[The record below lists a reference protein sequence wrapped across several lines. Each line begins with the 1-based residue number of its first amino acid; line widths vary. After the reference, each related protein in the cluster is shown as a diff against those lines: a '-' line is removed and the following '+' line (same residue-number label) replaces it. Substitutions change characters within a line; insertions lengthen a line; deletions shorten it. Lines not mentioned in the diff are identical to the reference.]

1 MTDDKKPAD
10 VPYIAFEA
18 VTARFERTIKRLIIC
33 LAISIVLLFA
43 SNIAWLY
50 YMMGSEITTETI
62 KTVQDGHGINVI
74 GGGDISNVTDSNN
87 QAKDNTEKEQK

>member
-50 YMMGSEITTETI
+50 YTSMYDYSGEDITAT
-62 KTVQDGHGINVI
+62 QDGQGVNVV
-74 GGGDISNVTDSNN
+74 GGGDLSNVATSIY
-87 QAKDNTEKEQK
+87 KDKEKDAEK